1 MRLKNDV
8 MIMSGKKDATLRE
21 VRLIDIHG
29 TRFYD
34 ITYTHDDAPA
44 QARSARIGVEDAYP
58 DPRPGDAICVN
69 YVMNVLTGIV
79 RR

>member
-1 MRLKNDV
+1 

-21 VRLIDIHG
+21 VRLVDIHG

-34 ITYTHDDAPA
+34 ISYSHDDEPA
-44 QARSARIGVEDAYP
+44 LVRSARIGVEDAYP
-58 DPRPGDAICVN
+58 GAQAGDAVSVS
-69 YVMNVLTGIV
+69 YLMNIATGIA